1 MNQQDNGRK
10 SKKKKKK
17 LDYPTEMW
25 PRIHITQYC
34 DVCSKWEKLKRD
46 THYNKCNPLVVAF

>member
-10 SKKKKKK
+10 SKKKK

-25 PRIHITQYC
+25 PRVHITQYC
-34 DVCSKWEKLKRD
+34 DGSKWEKLKRD
-46 THYNKCNPLVVAF
+46 THYNKCNTLVVAF